1 MSPDGQIRPAWKP
14 LVQYLD
20 SLGRPAFEQMVAE
33 GASLVRESG
42 ITYNAIEEEGD
53 QTRPWELT
61 FIPLTIQASA
71 WAQLEQGLKQRVRI
85 LEAIL
90 DDFLGARRLL
100 RERVVP
106 TALLYDN
113 PRYLRQYHDMPKV
126 GGTRLHIVA
135 TDVAREADGS
145 WWVTADRTRAPSGLG
160 YLVENRIITS
170 RSYTRLIR
178 KNHIRRLAPFFMKLR
193 QMLESLTPRPSLN
206 PRVAILTPGQKSY
219 RYFEDTYLSRYL
231 GYTLVQGRDLAVRGG
246 VLNLK
251 TLGGLIPI
259 DVLLRHISDE
269 QCDPLELDPTS
280 DEGATGLVQ
289 TIRAGNIAV
298 ANCLGSQLAQT
309 PALMPFIQAASQFLL
324 QEDPILPMVPT
335 YWCGDPEGLKFV
347 LAHLDEINIRP
358 AFEVRG
364 EKPIRPMELG
374 NADREH
380 LVARIKATPEAFVAQ
395 EEIQRST
402 TPVWHEGKLQPWYVA
417 LRTFQISDHRGV
429 EVLPGGLVRVS
440 PLVDTID
447 HSYGA
452 SQLGQ
457 DCWVFADEPV
467 DPTASLLP
475 PSDQPL
481 KLVRG
486 GAELPSRVAENLFW
500 LGRYSERAE
509 SISRLLRTTLMRL
522 SGEQYPI
529 STTEIPRLIA
539 ALAAIGQIEPDYAVE
554 GLAGSLPGLDEM
566 LPRSL
571 FTTEQSNGLSPSVNA
586 MVNQAT
592 AVRDRISLDAYRI
605 VQRVQQELRHSP
617 DQDGPIDARSAIN
630 RLSRLITDLLA
641 FAGLGQE
648 SLTRTLGWR
657 FLQLGRRIE
666 RACQTAELL
675 RSTLVMGNQKRKGQ
689 TVISTDD
696 RPILEAVLEAC
707 DSIMTYRSRYLLR
720 IEPAAAI
727 DLLVTDTINPRS
739 IMFQL
744 ERIMEVMDELP
755 TEAGEVALPVERRT
769 VLDLLHKVRM
779 AQPELL
785 VQQNPSG
792 KRESL
797 DALLAMLTDVLPNL
811 SEQITARY
819 LIHTTPSQSL
829 TGVT

>member
-1 MSPDGQIRPAWKP
+1 
-14 LVQYLD
+14 
-20 SLGRPAFEQMVAE
+20 
-33 GASLVRESG
+33 
-42 ITYNAIEEEGD
+42 
-53 QTRPWELT
+53 
-61 FIPLTIQASA
+61 
-71 WAQLEQGLKQRVRI
+71 
-85 LEAIL
+85 
-90 DDFLGARRLL
+90 
-100 RERVVP
+100 
-106 TALLYDN
+106 
-113 PRYLRQYHDMPKV
+113 
-126 GGTRLHIVA
+126 
-135 TDVAREADGS
+135 
-145 WWVTADRTRAPSGLG
+145 
-160 YLVENRIITS
+160 
-170 RSYTRLIR
+170 
-178 KNHIRRLAPFFMKLR
+178 
-193 QMLESLTPRPSLN
+193 MLESLTLRPSLN

-219 RYFEDTYLSRYL
+219 RYFEDTYLARYL

-251 TLGGLIPI
+251 TLGGLLPI

-289 TIRAGNIAV
+289 AIRAGNIAV

-309 PALMPFIQAASQFLL
+309 PALMPFIQSASQFLL
-324 QEDPILPMVPT
+324 QEEPMLPMVPT

-347 LAHLDEINIRP
+347 LAHMDEINIRP

-364 EKPIRPMELG
+364 EKPIRPIELT
-374 NADREH
+374 NAEH
-380 LVARIKATPEAFVAQ
+380 EQLVAEIKATPEAYVAQ

-417 LRTFQISDHRGV
+417 LRSFQISDHRGV

-529 STTEIPRLIA
+529 STTEIPRLIS

-605 VQRVQQELRHSP
+605 VQRVQQELKHSP
-617 DQDGPIDARSAIN
+617 EQDGPIDARSAIN

-675 RSTLVMGNQKRKGQ
+675 RSTLVMGNPKTQ
-689 TVISTDD
+689 
-696 RPILEAVLEAC
+696 RP
-707 DSIMTYRSRYLLR
+707 DG
-720 IEPAAAI
+720 
-727 DLLVTDTINPRS
+727 D
-739 IMFQL
+739 QH
-744 ERIMEVMDELP
+744 
-755 TEAGEVALPVERRT
+755 G
-769 VLDLLHKVRM
+769 
-779 AQPELL
+779 
-785 VQQNPSG
+785 
-792 KRESL
+792 
-797 DALLAMLTDVLPNL
+797 
-811 SEQITARY
+811 
-819 LIHTTPSQSL
+819 
-829 TGVT
+829 